1 MCGMLNYE
9 LNYPDFVESESEESK
24 HKNNLDL

>member
-1 MCGMLNYE
+1 MLNYE